1 MKNQSNN
8 TKKRKSV
15 KKPLKVLVA
24 EPEKNSISFGYILS
38 VPFRIVTFPFYMIYL
53 LLFKVPDVPT
63 SIVGILR
70 FPFFVLISLQH
81 RAVEIFINNSPIN
94 YNVPEWAP
102 SLVLGIIAIVMLINL
117 FLSFMEIF
125 GFHSPEKNDPSVSGY
140 VFVDDNSS
148 NQSGSGYDSF
158 DEVFEYRDSLLRA
171 KHTPDKIKELKKTG
185 FITKE
190 RLSNMGSSEEVNEA
204 LELANS
210 QMRAMHTPDKYKFLQ
225 SMFGGK

>member
-24 EPEKNSISFGYILS
+24 EPEKSSISFLYILS
-38 VPFRIVTFPFYMIYL
+38 LPFRIVTFPFYMIYL

-63 SIVGILR
+63 WWVGFLR
-70 FPFFVLISLQH
+70 FLVFAWITVQH
-81 RAVEIFINNSPIN
+81 RTIELWINDIPVN
-94 YNVPEWAP
+94 YNLPEWV
-102 SLVLGIIAIVMLINL
+102 SQLTLMSFAIVMLINVV
-117 FLSFMEIF
+117 LSFVEIF
-125 GFHSPEKNDPSVSGY
+125 GFHDPSTSGFTY
-140 VFVDDNSS
+140 KDTDNS
-148 NQSGSGYDSF
+148 NRDSF

-190 RLSNMGSSEEVNEA
+190 RLSDMGSSEEVNEA

>member
-1 MKNQSNN
+1 MKNQSNT
-8 TKKRKSV
+8 TKKRKST

-24 EPEKNSISFGYILS
+24 EPTRSSVSFRYILS
-38 VPFRIVTFPFYMIYL
+38 LPFRIITFPFYMIYL
-53 LLFKVPDVPT
+53 LLFKIPDVPT
-63 SIVGILR
+63 HVVGILR
-70 FPFFVLISLQH
+70 FSFFVWISLQH
-81 RAVEIFINNSPIN
+81 RAIEMFVNDSPMN
-94 YNVPEWAP
+94 YNVPVWLP
-102 SLVLGIIAIVMLINL
+102 SLALGAFAIIMLINL

-125 GFHSPEKNDPSVSGY
+125 GFYKPEKNDPSVSGY
-140 VFVDDNSS
+140 SFVDSGQPSS
-148 NQSGSGYDSF
+148 KYDSF

-190 RLSNMGSSEEVNEA
+190 RLVEMGSSEEVSEA

-225 SMFGGK
+225 GMFSGK

>member
-24 EPEKNSISFGYILS
+24 EPEKNSISLGYILS
-38 VPFRIVTFPFYMIYL
+38 LPFRIVTFPFFMIYL

-70 FPFFVLISLQH
+70 FSFFVWVTLQH
-81 RAVEIFINNSPIN
+81 RAIEIFVNDSPVS

-102 SLVLGIIAIVMLINL
+102 SLVYGIFSIIMLVNL
-117 FLSFMEIF
+117 FLSFIEIF
-125 GFHSPEKNDPSVSGY
+125 GFHNPPKSRLAYRY
-140 VFVDDNSS
+140 VDSNSNS
-148 NQSGSGYDSF
+148 NLDSF
-158 DEVFEYRDSLLRA
+158 DEVLDYRDSLLRA

-190 RLSNMGSSEEVNEA
+190 RLSDMNSSEEVNEA
-204 LELANS
+204 LGLANA

>member
-15 KKPLKVLVA
+15 KKPLKVLVS
-24 EPEKNSISFGYILS
+24 EPEKSSISFGYILS
-38 VPFRIVTFPFYMIYL
+38 LPFRIVTFPFYMIYL

-70 FPFFVLISLQH
+70 FPVFVFISLQH
-81 RAVEIFINNSPIN
+81 RAIEIFINNSPDS
-94 YNVPEWAP
+94 YNVPKWAP
-102 SLVLGIIAIVMLINL
+102 SLIFGVIAIIMLINL

-125 GFHSPEKNDPSVSGY
+125 GFHRPEENDPSVSGY
-140 VFVDDNSS
+140 AFVDSGIPSNS
-148 NQSGSGYDSF
+148 NLDSF

-190 RLSNMGSSEEVNEA
+190 RLSDMSSSEEVNEA

-225 SMFGGK
+225 GMFSGK